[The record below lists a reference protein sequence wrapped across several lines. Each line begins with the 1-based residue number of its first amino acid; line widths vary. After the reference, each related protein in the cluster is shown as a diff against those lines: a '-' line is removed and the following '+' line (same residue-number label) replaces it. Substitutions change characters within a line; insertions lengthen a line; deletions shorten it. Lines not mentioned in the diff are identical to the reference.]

1 MQKNLESILGYYSI
15 LTSFLTTLLT
25 SFQKNEYRFKYRQ
38 LQFGRYFAFV

>member
-15 LTSFLTTLLT
+15 ITTLLT